1 MMFFFVNF
9 LKIRLILVVLVQP
22 FWALSG
28 RVQRNVNQDVHV
40 IRFVY
45 QAALQALDHARPS

>member
-1 MMFFFVNF
+1 MLFSSIFYKFVKFWLF
-9 LKIRLILVVLVQP
+9 LCSH

-28 RVQRNVNQDVHV
+28 RVQRNVNQVVHV

-45 QAALQALDHARPS
+45 QAALRALDHGRPS